1 MESGYE
7 KSFWIYQGKLVSPRK
22 YIDFLRNKG
31 IPTKGMT
38 AKEKVNKYCDGI
50 FEIFFRLTT
59 AIFDSDL
66 SNCIWD
72 DNKVQWI

>member
-1 MESGYE
+1 
-7 KSFWIYQGKLVSPRK
+7 
-22 YIDFLRNKG
+22 
-31 IPTKGMT
+31 MT